1 MPLKSNYSN
10 QLFNDYQKLEL
21 KNKELN
27 DENRYLKLEYS
38 LLKQDYQSLEK
49 KYNAQLLKK
58 KIKNIKNN

>member
-49 KYNAQLLKK
+49 
-58 KIKNIKNN
+58 

>member
-10 QLFNDYQKLEL
+10 QLFNDYQKLEF

-49 KYNAQLLKK
+49 KV
-58 KIKNIKNN
+58 